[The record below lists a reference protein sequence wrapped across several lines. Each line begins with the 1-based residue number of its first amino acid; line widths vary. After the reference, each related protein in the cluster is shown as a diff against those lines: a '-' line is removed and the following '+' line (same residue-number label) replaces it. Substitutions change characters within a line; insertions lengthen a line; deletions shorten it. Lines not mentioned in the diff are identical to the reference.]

1 MSLYN
6 INFIRWQWLNDWVLY
21 TQFSYCIKGFIIS
34 RHVSLPIWHIS
45 LGSVRLRQSTLS
57 EDKHE
62 NKTKQQQSKIQNQP
76 LMPNYEGLWFW

>member
-1 MSLYN
+1 M
-6 INFIRWQWLNDWVLY
+6 
-21 TQFSYCIKGFIIS
+21 
-34 RHVSLPIWHIS
+34 SLPIWHIS

-76 LMPNYEGLWFW
+76 LMPNYEGL